1 MPVGI
6 CKALS
11 QVDRGISS
19 SHGQR
24 YHSGVN
30 CPNCHTYNP
39 DNARYCGRCGTT
51 LEPPGERQ
59 RVHEDQPSSGPE
71 GPQEPHPHAA
81 GATGTLAPRTLGEMV
96 RETLTVY
103 RWNFWLML
111 WLAIPANVPFFIAVF
126 PSSPA
131 VRSAITFAGLFT
143 GLLAYGA
150 AIYAVCR
157 WYLGRRVNAATCYA
171 AASISAVSLLLAFLV
186 VFSALLVGAL
196 LSLAL
201 IGIPLLVF
209 VMVIWFCYAQP
220 IIVEGKRPTDALR
233 RSFDL
238 VWGNW
243 WRVFGI
249 GVAFALLL
257 FLGALIAA
265 VPGIL
270 IGLKYRLLGDLVATL
285 GGVVVTPLGYIAA
298 TLVYFDLRVRKEGYT
313 LETLATELGFPQD
326 SPPQGPATPQP

>member
-1 MPVGI
+1 M
-6 CKALS
+6 
-11 QVDRGISS
+11 
-19 SHGQR
+19 
-24 YHSGVN
+24 N

-51 LEPPGERQ
+51 LEPPGEGQ
-59 RVHEDQPSSGPE
+59 RVRQGQPSSGPE
-71 GPQEPHPHAA
+71 GPQEPYLHAGGPA
-81 GATGTLAPRTLGEMV
+81 GRLAPRTLGELV
-96 RETLTVY
+96 RETLSVY

-111 WLAIPANVPFFIAVF
+111 WLAIPANVPFFIAVLPF
-126 PSSPA
+126 SPA
-131 VRSAITFAGLFT
+131 LRSAITFAGLFT

-171 AASISAVSLLLAFLV
+171 AASLSAVSLLLAFLV

-209 VMVIWFCYAQP
+209 VMVILFCYAQA
-220 IIVEGKRPTDALR
+220 IMIEGKSPLQALI
-233 RSFDL
+233 RSYNL
-238 VWGNW
+238 VHGSW
-243 WRVFGI
+243 WRVFGV
-249 GVAFALLL
+249 GAALAALLL
-257 FLGALIAA
+257 VVASITAL
-265 VPGIL
+265 PG
-270 IGLKYRLLGDLVATL
+270 YLLGPKHPLLGGLLASL
-285 GGVVVTPLGYIAA
+285 GGVLVTPIAYIGA

-313 LETLATELGFPQD
+313 LDTLAAELGFSQD